1 MSTPSSRVPGPAARR
16 YREGWVLLAAC
27 LLGAA
32 WLTLSGATAPLDRV
46 VYDLLL
52 NHRPP
57 PPTDRILIVAL
68 DQRSLARTGAWPWP
82 RATQAALVRQ
92 IAAARPRAI
101 GIDVLLT
108 EPRDAAGDAALA
120 EAIRAAGNVALPVAF
135 TIPGHNGRA
144 VEIERPLPAFRA
156 ASARLGHVNLA
167 PDSDGVMRSA
177 WLGFAAE
184 GRTWPALPLAM
195 LGHPAPRAAA
205 AGGVVRTRP
214 VLIDYPGPTGTI
226 PSVPA
231 DSVLRGEVPPELIA
245 GKYVLVGMTANGLGD
260 MHATPFAGD
269 SPLMPG
275 VEIQGSLLAT
285 LLAGQPLTP
294 APVAARLAFTL
305 GPLLLLFALLARLPS
320 QRGPLAALALAGAV
334 AAASSLLMI
343 AADLWMPPA
352 AALLSLSA
360 AYALWAWRR
369 LAVASRLVSAEL
381 ERVTAEAG
389 AFAHPAA
396 ATGGVLD
403 RQLALL
409 ADVTARERELRQE
422 HDAVIRLLSHDMR
435 TPQGAILALLDS
447 AAECPPDLAARLR
460 SYAQR
465 TLELA
470 DGFVSLSRAQLVELA
485 QDLVSLGD
493 VALDAADL
501 VWPRA
506 QALGMAIDVSGP
518 PGSDSGGGDSE
529 EAVGE
534 DDEVLVRG
542 DRALLTRLVVNLLDN
557 AVKYGDRGQ
566 PLTLRYHASTGTA
579 HLTVSNRGPGIP
591 PDQITRI
598 FEAFGRA
605 PGIGRETDGVG
616 LGLAFVHTVA
626 ARHGGTVTCRSS
638 DGETRFSVTL
648 PLAHP

>member
-1 MSTPSSRVPGPAARR
+1 MSNPPGRGPGPAARR
-16 YREGWVLLAAC
+16 FSEGWALLAAC

-32 WLTLSGATAPLDRV
+32 WLTLSGVTAPLDRV

-52 NHRPP
+52 NRRPP

-82 RATQAALVRQ
+82 RATQAALVRR

-101 GIDVLLT
+101 GIDALLT

-120 EAIRAAGNVALPVAF
+120 KAISAAGTVALPVAF

-144 VEIERPLPAFRA
+144 AEIERPLAAFRA
-156 ASARLGHVNLA
+156 AGARLGHVNLA

-184 GRTWPALPLAM
+184 GESWPALPLAM
-195 LGHPAPRAAA
+195 LGRPTPRAPATA
-205 AGGVVRTRP
+205 GVVRTRP

-231 DSVLRGEVPPELIA
+231 DSVLRGEVPAELIA

-294 APVAARLAFTL
+294 APVAARVAFTL
-305 GPLLLLFALLARLPS
+305 GPLVLLFVLLARVPS
-320 QRGPLAALALAGAV
+320 QRGPIAALALAGAV

-360 AYALWAWRR
+360 AYGLWAWRR
-369 LAVASRLVSAEL
+369 LAVASRMVSAEL

-389 AFAHPAA
+389 AFAHPVA

-409 ADVTARERELRQE
+409 ADVTARERELREE

-435 TPQGAILALLDS
+435 APQGAILALLD
-447 AAECPPDLAARLR
+447 AAPDCPPALATRLR
-460 SYAQR
+460 SYALR

-485 QDLVSLGD
+485 QDLVSLG
-493 VALDAADL
+493 
-501 VWPRA
+501 
-506 QALGMAIDVSGP
+506 
-518 PGSDSGGGDSE
+518 
-529 EAVGE
+529 
-534 DDEVLVRG
+534 
-542 DRALLTRLVVNLLDN
+542 
-557 AVKYGDRGQ
+557 
-566 PLTLRYHASTGTA
+566 
-579 HLTVSNRGPGIP
+579 
-591 PDQITRI
+591 
-598 FEAFGRA
+598 
-605 PGIGRETDGVG
+605 
-616 LGLAFVHTVA
+616 
-626 ARHGGTVTCRSS
+626 
-638 DGETRFSVTL
+638 
-648 PLAHP
+648 